1 MKTLTKNT
9 VSLGYGN
16 IPDSNVS
23 ELAGTVATAM
33 DGNPAYPNPPI
44 PLRPVTVVTA
54 GAPGGAV
61 AADPPLDLTTLRTL
75 FDNDIQAAAGGG
87 VALTAAKDAAREDLL
102 IAMDQ
107 LAFYVQSVARFDLP
121 MLLTSGFSATSNN
134 HAQSELATP
143 VIMGIANNQPTQLAI
158 QLPPVDNAHGYEVQI
173 STGSGTWQTAVTS
186 TQARK
191 IVLTGLTSGA
201 LYNVRVRAI
210 GGSTGYSGWSMTGS
224 SYVT

>member
-44 PLRPVTVVTA
+44 PLRPITVVTA
-54 GAPGGAV
+54 STPGADAPIV
-61 AADPPLDLTTLRTL
+61 PPLDLTTLRTL

-102 IAMDQ
+102 IAMDK

-121 MLLTSGFSATSNN
+121 MLLTSGFSATSMN
-134 HAQSELATP
+134 HAQSELATT
-143 VIMGIANNQPTQLAI
+143 VF
-158 QLPPVDNAHGYEVQI
+158 
-173 STGSGTWQTAVTS
+173 
-186 TQARK
+186 K
-191 IVLTGLTSGA
+191 
-201 LYNVRVRAI
+201 
-210 GGSTGYSGWSMTGS
+210 GS
-224 SYVT
+224 SPKSVSLSSGG